1 MKNLIFTLINLVLI
15 RHDAYLHHAHPSL
28 DAFRLHNLCRAM
40 ISGGDLFE
48 KSLMQEY
55 EQHFIGLGVK
65 SGSKKEQR
73 FHPYKKSKK
82 GRGGRQQ
89 APQGVYYQT
98 MPAPQF
104 MVQQPFYQPPLQGGC
119 RGGHGGHRG
128 HGRRGSTGGNKQQ
141 PPQWHSIP
149 HATFTQPWIRTD
161 NAFRRS
167 LRLCFP
173 CSPSRGGEDSDCVNP
188 TGEGKDSMYTG
199 PTGGGKDSVCTI
211 PTRGGENSACT
222 VSG

>member
-1 MKNLIFTLINLVLI
+1 MI

-28 DAFRLHNLCRAM
+28 DAFRLHNLCPAM

-104 MVQQPFYQPPLQGGC
+104 MVQPFYQPPLQGGC
-119 RGGHGGHRG
+119 RGGHGGRRG

-141 PPQWHSIP
+141 PPQ
-149 HATFTQPWIRTD
+149 
-161 NAFRRS
+161 
-167 LRLCFP
+167 
-173 CSPSRGGEDSDCVNP
+173 
-188 TGEGKDSMYTG
+188 
-199 PTGGGKDSVCTI
+199 
-211 PTRGGENSACT
+211 
-222 VSG
+222 